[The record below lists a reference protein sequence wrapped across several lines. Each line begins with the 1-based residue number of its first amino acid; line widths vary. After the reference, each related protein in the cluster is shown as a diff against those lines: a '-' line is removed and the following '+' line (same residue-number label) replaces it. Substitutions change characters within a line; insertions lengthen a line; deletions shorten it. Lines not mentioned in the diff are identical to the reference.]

1 MIVPSLRLLCLAI
14 VILSCASCKEVNNS
28 SHSREGFSK
37 VDNSLVLLAEEYRAR
52 PANDDSPTDFQTSI
66 TGLMVVE
73 DRVIIDAVA
82 INHGAELKRQMEDLG
97 GIHCSSYELLVSCHF
112 PITNI
117 EKLEGLQGLRFV
129 RPAMATTHETG
140 N

>member
-1 MIVPSLRLLCLAI
+1 MIQPPIRLFLFLTILAL
-14 VILSCASCKEVNNS
+14 VSCKEELAAAG
-28 SHSREGFSK
+28 SHKKTE
-37 VDNSLVLLAEEYRAR
+37 VIDQSLIVLVEEYDAYL
-52 PANDDSPTDFQTSI
+52 ADGASLSDFQSSI

-82 INHGAELKRQMEDLG
+82 RNHGAELKRQMEELG